1 MNFLRSIRM
10 KAFLYIIICLL
21 LMLPNTFIEA
31 QTTNSITLGYQKLEA
46 RELDEA
52 INYFSQALEESPSD
66 TSALSGMIKAHL
78 LARNHKDAERVV
90 EDALEQHPDNPEFH
104 LRKGIVNNLRGQYRR
119 AIEDFN
125 KALELND
132 ERFEHQIYVN
142 RGISFMQDERYED
155 AIQDFSQALSIN
167 PRHSTSLSQR
177 AFSHY
182 RLGNFQ
188 QAIQDYNKVLD
199 LNPESTMNY
208 YNRGMA
214 YLRSGNRA
222 KACSDFHQSCR
233 LGNKNACRMIMT
245 ECEGRR

>member
-1 MNFLRSIRM
+1 M
-10 KAFLYIIICLL
+10 KAFLHILISLL
-21 LMLPNTFIEA
+21 LLLPSTSTEA
-31 QTTNSITLGYQKLEA
+31 QTTNLISLGYQKLEA

-66 TSALSGMIKAHL
+66 TSALSGMIRAHL
-78 LARNHKDAERVV
+78 LAQNHKDAQKVV
-90 EDALEQHPDNPEFH
+90 EDALEKHPNNAEFH

-125 KALELND
+125 RALKLSD

-142 RGISFMQDERYED
+142 RGISYMQDERYED

-182 RLGNFQ
+182 RLGNYQ
-188 QAIQDYNKVLD
+188 EAIQDYNKTLD
-199 LNPESTMNY
+199 LKPESSMNF

-214 YLRSGNRA
+214 FLRSGNRA
-222 KACSDFHQSCR
+222 KACSDFHQACR
-233 LGNKNACRMIMT
+233 LGNNNACRMIMT